1 MADTAGFTLFD
12 TAIGW
17 CGIAWSARGV
27 TRFALPDASPD
38 ITRARLSRASAE
50 LEPPPA
56 IAAAIAIVVRH
67 IAGERVELESIE
79 VDLDGVPD
87 FHREVYAA
95 LRRVPAGRTV
105 TYGALAHSLGKPG
118 AARAIGQAMGKNP
131 IPVIVPCHRVLA
143 ANAPGGF
150 SAPGG
155 VTTKAKLLAA
165 EGFTLGLQ
173 AKLPF

>member
-1 MADTAGFTLFD
+1 MADPVGFALFD

-27 TRFALPDASPD
+27 TRFALPEANPEV
-38 ITRARLSRASAE
+38 TRARLARDAPEA
-50 LEPPPA
+50 EPPPE
-56 IAAAIAIVVRH
+56 ITAAIALVTRH
-67 IAGERVELESIE
+67 VAGEPADLEAIT

-143 ANAPGGF
+143 ANATGGF

-165 EGFTLGLQ
+165 EGFTLGVQ